1 MSPGPAK
8 VEKFRFEH
16 PIVQIIGCLIC
27 LGIAAASL
35 QAPGWRWLSV
45 LFLTLGIGYS
55 VSIETEIDSAN
66 RSVFQ
71 IRRLFMLFPVWSKRF
86 PLSNFVAV
94 LVRLT
99 PANPIDSE
107 SFGTWTVGLKPAN
120 GKVLD
125 VIYITEARLQEPS
138 DKAESQIQRLAEVT
152 RLPIERVLET

>member
-1 MSPGPAK
+1 MSSGTAK

-55 VSIETEIDSAN
+55 VSIETEIDSVN

-71 IRRLFMLFPVWSKRF
+71 VRRLFMLFPVWSEKTPF
-86 PLSNFVAV
+86 SNFVAIQI
-94 LVRLT
+94 RLS
-99 PANPIDSE
+99 PADPDDSE
-107 SFGTWTVGLKPAN
+107 SIGTWTVGLKPRT
-120 GKVLD
+120 GKILD
-125 VIYITEARLQEPS
+125 VLCLNDARLQAPS
-138 DKAESQIQRLAEVT
+138 ERSERQIQRLAEVT
-152 RLPIERVLET
+152 GLPIERVLES